1 MTWLSKLGINETP
14 YADIMLQQKNSIVK
28 TWEAKK
34 RHIEDNSVFGII
46 ARDVKYQDEYL
57 NKDFTIADKSML
69 ENWIDTYLKHN
80 AFFAFPPIKWPL
92 SEIVLQKVS

>member
-1 MTWLSKLGINETP
+1 MFQELCKQLTLRLSVCKRKVRLQIYLNAMTWLSKLGINETP

-46 ARDVKYQDEYL
+46 ARDVKY
-57 NKDFTIADKSML
+57 
-69 ENWIDTYLKHN
+69 
-80 AFFAFPPIKWPL
+80 
-92 SEIVLQKVS
+92 

>member
-1 MTWLSKLGINETP
+1 MTWLYKLGINETP

-46 ARDVKYQDEYL
+46 ARDVKY
-57 NKDFTIADKSML
+57 
-69 ENWIDTYLKHN
+69 
-80 AFFAFPPIKWPL
+80 
-92 SEIVLQKVS
+92 